1 MSVPRGYLFMPTD
14 EELLVFYL
22 GRKSKGL
29 PLPCDIVI
37 ERDMYGVHDK
47 APWQVFKDED
57 PWKISKT
64 RDDKGNIV
72 KTEGT
77 IYVFTTL
84 IKASKN
90 RIARTAGCGVWHAE
104 TALEKVW
111 DDHGR
116 VIGYKRMMCFQ
127 ITNESGMT
135 DRSERKGHW
144 IMHEYSLCGGNT
156 DESRVEYVLCR
167 IKRDDSKSTKKSRTV
182 KNLEVASADDEVIAP
197 KPTKRLRT
205 EFVEEQKMFCDIVAA
220 PQTEVIAPQTPKRLR
235 TELLEEQKM
244 FGDIVAAPRT
254 EVTTDHDVMGPKLAK
269 RVRTEFVEEHKMVCD
284 IDAATETEV
293 MPFVEEVVVQ
303 EPSFT
308 MSDDPN
314 EFTLEEFLALWEQE
328 RQGSHSSRM
337 SDEPVS
343 LLESEEQPSFDHDF
357 DAFGYDPLTPEVVP
371 SGHILASSAPV
382 ALDTSQDMV
391 AGYIE
396 EPVSLLESKVQQSFD
411 LAFDAFGNNLFTPE
425 DTSQEQFMTYLLEQ
439 DLPYQENLWSGEPNC
454 FGVGLLV

>member
-144 IMHEYSLCGGNT
+144 IMHEYSLCG
-156 DESRVEYVLCR
+156 
-167 IKRDDSKSTKKSRTV
+167 
-182 KNLEVASADDEVIAP
+182 AP

-254 EVTTDHDVMGPKLAK
+254 EVTTDHDVMAPKLAK

-337 SDEPVS
+337 SDELVS

-371 SGHILASSAPV
+371 SGHVLASSAPV